1 MKGSAMPTLEVPE
14 KDKAEKRM
22 CPIEVSTKV
31 NGEKK
36 ETTIERELPYRLVDA
51 IAIYGDKEVF
61 KRFIQSLVISLQA
74 EARSELQ
81 AESGETAPRAR
92 AKYLEELGL

>member
-1 MKGSAMPTLEVPE
+1 MECIAMPTLEVPE
-14 KDKAEKRM
+14 KNAAQTRD

-36 ETTIERELPYRLVDA
+36 ETTITKPLPYRLVDA

-81 AESGETAPRAR
+81 SEGGEAQPRAR

>member
-1 MKGSAMPTLEVPE
+1 MPNLEVPE
-14 KDKAEKRM
+14 KSAAQVRK

-74 EARSELQ
+74 EARNELQ
-81 AESGETAPRAR
+81 AEAGETTPRTR

>member
-1 MKGSAMPTLEVPE
+1 MPNMEIPE
-14 KDKAEKRM
+14 KNAAQVRK

-81 AESGETAPRAR
+81 SEGGEAQPRAR

>member
-1 MKGSAMPTLEVPE
+1 MPNLEIPE
-14 KDKAEKRM
+14 KNAAQVRK

-31 NGEKK
+31 NGAKK
-36 ETTIERELPYRLVDA
+36 ETTIERELPYRLADA
-51 IAIYGDKEVF
+51 IAIHGEKEVF

-74 EARSELQ
+74 EARNELQ
-81 AESGETAPRAR
+81 SEGGEAAPRSR

>member
-1 MKGSAMPTLEVPE
+1 MPNLEVPE
-14 KDKAEKRM
+14 KDKAEVRKV
-22 CPIEVSTKV
+22 PIEVSTKV

-36 ETTIERELPYRLVDA
+36 ETTIEKELPYRLADA
-51 IAIYGDKEVF
+51 IAIYGEKGVF

-74 EARSELQ
+74 EARAELT
-81 AESGETAPRAR
+81 SDGGEAAPRTR

>member
-1 MKGSAMPTLEVPE
+1 MKGLAMPNLEIPE
-14 KDKAEKRM
+14 KNAAQVRK

-36 ETTIERELPYRLVDA
+36 ETTIERELPYRLADA
-51 IAIYGDKEVF
+51 IGIYGEKEVF

-81 AESGETAPRAR
+81 SEGGEAQPRVR

>member
-1 MKGSAMPTLEVPE
+1 MPTTLEVP
-14 KDKAEKRM
+14 DKPQAQIRK

-36 ETTIERELPYRLVDA
+36 ETTIERDLPYRLVDA

-81 AESGETAPRAR
+81 AESGESTPRVR

>member
-1 MKGSAMPTLEVPE
+1 MPTLEVPE
-14 KDKAEKRM
+14 KKEAQVRK

-74 EARSELQ
+74 EARNELQ
-81 AESGETAPRAR
+81 AEAGEAQPRTR

>member
-1 MKGSAMPTLEVPE
+1 MAETLEIPD
-14 KDKAEKRM
+14 KDKAQVRK

-36 ETTIERELPYRLVDA
+36 ETTIERDLPYRLEDA
-51 IAIYGDKEVF
+51 VAVYGKKEVF

-74 EARSELQ
+74 EARSDLQ
-81 AESGETAPRAR
+81 SEGGEAAPRAR

>member
-1 MKGSAMPTLEVPE
+1 MKGVAMPNLEIP
-14 KDKAEKRM
+14 DKPAAQTRK

-81 AESGETAPRAR
+81 AESGESAPRAR